1 MFQAIGCMMN
11 QNVTE
16 SYKYLTLIIQ
26 PLKKNYLC
34 KNFWARKVRVT
45 H

>member
-1 MFQAIGCMMN
+1 MSKVFRGK
-11 QNVTE
+11 VTNIRTNKF
-16 SYKYLTLIIQ
+16 YI
-26 PLKKNYLC
+26 KKNYLC